1 MHKYALEHVS
11 GGAYG
16 MLVIDDAG
24 GNTSAAPVGQG
35 GIAQWLGSANELLLV
50 ASKDV
55 TTKVWSGAQ
64 PGLAAPT
71 EGGGGGGGGA
81 GGSSGAEISMG
92 VGGRLQGAVYR
103 IAAGEWY
110 RLRVLAMDADG
121 APSSPHVGHRSVPK
135 KVKPELVL

>member
-71 EGGGGGGGGA
+71 EGGGGGA
-81 GGSSGAEISMG
+81 GGSSGAGVSMG
-92 VGGRLQGAVYR
+92 VGSRLQGAVYR

-110 RLRVLAMDADG
+110 RLRVLAMDPDG
-121 APSSPHVGHRSVPK
+121 APSSLHVGHRSVPE
-135 KVKPELVL
+135 KVKPGLVL